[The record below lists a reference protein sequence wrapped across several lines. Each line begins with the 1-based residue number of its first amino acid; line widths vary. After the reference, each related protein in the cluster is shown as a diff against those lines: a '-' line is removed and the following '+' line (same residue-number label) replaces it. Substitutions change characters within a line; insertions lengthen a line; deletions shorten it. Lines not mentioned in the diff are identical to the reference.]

1 MRVDLKT
8 NRGETYLKRKIKNNF
23 LIVILSLIAIIQLYP
38 FIWMVFFSLKSD
50 KEIWGGNMM
59 GLPIQPQFQNYV
71 SAWNQANISK
81 YFFNSLLVTTVSIVF
96 TIILSTMSAYAIT
109 RMKWKLKRVA
119 LIYFLAGMMIPLHAA
134 LLPDM
139 LILKS
144 FHQIDTYLSLIIPY
158 VAFSI
163 PMSLFI
169 TTSFF
174 RGVPK
179 EMEEAACIDGAGIYR
194 TFFMIMMPLVRPAI
208 ATSAVFTY
216 LGTWN
221 ELMFATVYINT
232 DKFKTLTVGIMQMQ
246 GQYQVHWGPMGAGLV
261 IASVPTIIIYL
272 LLSKQV
278 QESLTS
284 GAVKG

>member
-1 MRVDLKT
+1 
-8 NRGETYLKRKIKNNF
+8 
-23 LIVILSLIAIIQLYP
+23 
-38 FIWMVFFSLKSD
+38 
-50 KEIWGGNMM
+50 
-59 GLPIQPQFQNYV
+59 
-71 SAWNQANISK
+71 
-81 YFFNSLLVTTVSIVF
+81 
-96 TIILSTMSAYAIT
+96 
-109 RMKWKLKRVA
+109 
-119 LIYFLAGMMIPLHAA
+119 
-134 LLPDM
+134 
-139 LILKS
+139 
-144 FHQIDTYLSLIIPY
+144 
-158 VAFSI
+158 
-163 PMSLFI
+163 
-169 TTSFF
+169 
-174 RGVPK
+174 
-179 EMEEAACIDGAGIYR
+179 MEEAACIDGAGIYR